1 MIVEAQG
8 HRFESKDV
16 ECITSSKNGRSLRLT
31 ICVKQVHNGKKAPYE
46 IHLHYQSRYQCESD
60 IKRIVESWN

>member
-46 IHLHYQSRYQCESD
+46 IHLHYQSRYQCEAD
-60 IKRIVESWN
+60 IKRIVGSWN